1 MASGSNSSGNS
12 VQNIIFI
19 HGQISNTNVQICW
32 KVSRVIIHEH
42 LGFRVGY
49 FQHKR
54 MSYNTAHTSDKMTE
68 YTNEDLCRIPG
79 HGTYAEVGLSGWWPE
94 VTGRRPGVPEK
105 LADAL
110 VPCHTYYA
118 QILICFLAH
127 TFYLSSCVWV
137 ESKPLICRL
146 QLCLLRLPPLSVVIR
161 IRLLF
166 SQSSFSASLARAK
179 VQQDEKICRY
189 VFHRIETR
197 AGRIDKILTSYKII
211 NPGPSEWISSYL
223 RVI

>member
-1 MASGSNSSGNS
+1 
-12 VQNIIFI
+12 
-19 HGQISNTNVQICW
+19 
-32 KVSRVIIHEH
+32 
-42 LGFRVGY
+42 
-49 FQHKR
+49 

-68 YTNEDLCRIPG
+68 YTNEDMCRIPG

-110 VPCHTYYA
+110 VPYHTYYA
-118 QILICFLAH
+118 HTLICFLAH

-166 SQSSFSASLARAK
+166 SQSNQVSQHPLQEQRCSRMKRFVGMYSSELRHGQIELIKSL
-179 VQQDEKICRY
+179 
-189 VFHRIETR
+189 
-197 AGRIDKILTSYKII
+197 
-211 NPGPSEWISSYL
+211 P
-223 RVI
+223 VIRLSIQGQVNGFLHT